1 MIQLVYRYCK
11 PFVLSIVAVMVLLF
25 VQAQTE
31 LALPDYMSDIVNTGI
46 QTGGITDGVPKVLR
60 ASEYEKLR
68 IFFNESDKKHFD
80 EYYELLSTSNA
91 SAEELED
98 YPILTKEDV
107 YIQKSD
113 VNTDE
118 AWNQTM
124 SQAGL
129 LVMSLDAMISQ
140 DSAIV
145 NEDQAGMEDFK
156 AMMAQLPPNMSL
168 YDALTMLP
176 QEQIDE
182 MRVKM
187 SEQFSALGDSTMN
200 AAAAAFVKA
209 EYQAIGMDTDAIQSQ
224 YIFISGLK
232 MLGMSLLSAAC
243 AILVG
248 LLASRIAAGVGKHM
262 RGDVFRKVESFTS
275 TEFNR
280 FSTASLITRNT
291 NDIQQVQMVIVM
303 FIRIVIYA
311 PIIGIGALLKV
322 LNSSVSM
329 TWIIALVLIVILG
342 LIMTIFAIVMPKFK
356 IIQKLIDRLNLV
368 MREFLD
374 GMPVIRAFNTQD
386 YEEQKF
392 EQANSDITKTNLFVN
407 RTMAAMMPVMMFVM
421 NGVALLI
428 IWIGGH
434 QIDAGTMQIGDIMAF
449 IQYTMQ
455 IIMAFLMISMVAIML
470 PRAAVAGN
478 RVKEVLDCEISIVDP
493 VNPQDFDTDKRGWV
507 EFDHVS
513 FCYPGAEEAVL
524 HDITFQARPKETTA
538 FIGSTGSGKS
548 TLINL
553 VPRFYDVSAGKVLV
567 DGVDV
572 REVKQ
577 VDLRDKI
584 GYVPQKGILFSG
596 TIASNLRYA
605 KADASQDE
613 LQEASDIAQA
623 SEFINSKPDGFEEA
637 IAQGGTNVSG
647 GQKQR
652 LSIARALVKQPEI
665 YIFDDS
671 FSALDFKT
679 DAKLRKALGELT
691 ANTQATVLVV
701 AQRIASIMHADRI
714 IVLDQGRIV
723 GMGTHEELLKDC
735 EVYQEIAYSQLSK
748 EELHHE

>member
-714 IVLDQGRIV
+714 VVLDQGRVV

-735 EVYQEIAYSQLSK
+735 KVYQEIAYSQLSK

>member
-577 VDLRDKI
+577 ADLRDKI

>member
-493 VNPQDFDTDKRGWV
+493 VNPQDFDSDKRGWV

-714 IVLDQGRIV
+714 VVLDQGRVV

-735 EVYQEIAYSQLSK
+735 KVYQEIAYSQLSK

>member
-478 RVKEVLDCEISIVDP
+478 RVKEVLDCEINIVDP

-714 IVLDQGRIV
+714 VVLDQGRVV

-735 EVYQEIAYSQLSK
+735 KVYQEIAYSQLSK

>member
-478 RVKEVLDCEISIVDP
+478 RVKEVLDCEINIVDP

-577 VDLRDKI
+577 ADLRDKI

-714 IVLDQGRIV
+714 VVLDQGRVV

-735 EVYQEIAYSQLSK
+735 KVYQEIAYSQLSK